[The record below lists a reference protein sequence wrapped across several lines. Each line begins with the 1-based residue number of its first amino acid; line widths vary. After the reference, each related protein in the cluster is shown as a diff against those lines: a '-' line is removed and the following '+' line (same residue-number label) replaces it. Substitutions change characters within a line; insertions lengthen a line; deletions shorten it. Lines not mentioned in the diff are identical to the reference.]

1 MAFFAGVIGQRR
13 FQIGGAW
20 HDWDYMTEVLST
32 LRMAVKDAD
41 PNGLTTM
48 NFHTDVPKALH
59 DILFLKG
66 DFFNLNLQPV
76 SCGLCVACCLS
87 LSLYLRAR
95 ACMCV
100 CVFLLV
106 CRMSL
111 FVCPSCDAVGTLCCI
126 LVNEILHRLLPGRGQ
141 GLGAVP

>member
-48 NFHTDVPKALH
+48 NFHTDIPKALH

-66 DFFNLNLQPV
+66 DFTSL
-76 SCGLCVACCLS
+76 LCVLCLVCCMLSLSPSLSLPVCLCVRGRVLCLS
-87 LSLYLRAR
+87 LSH
-95 ACMCV
+95 V
-100 CVFLLV
+100 
-106 CRMSL
+106 SL
-111 FVCPSCDAVGTLCCI
+111 FVSFVM
-126 LVNEILHRLLPGRGQ
+126 
-141 GLGAVP
+141 